1 LRDIPDGWDPHKTLD
16 FAKAV
21 FSGIVAE
28 ETARTKKE
36 EDVRTKFLN
45 QQIDQAYSKLEKIK
59 VNPDSFSQ
67 LVKDNLAKDLNE
79 LQSDLHKIHDY
90 KGERLAK
97 LAQQKWYNEG
107 EKSNKYFLGILN
119 MRQNQKLIQELID
132 EEGNILKE
140 KKEVEEHVRKFY
152 EDLYNNSKCQVD
164 IKDNSLKEKIDDYF
178 RLAPKLKEESSKALD
193 AVLTIDELEKALKS
207 CKDSTPGPDG
217 ISYAFYKKFWHI
229 WGKIIQEAWT
239 YSMDMG
245 ILNMSN
251 RMSIITLLPKEGK
264 DEKKIS
270 NWRPISL
277 SNCDLKICTK
287 ALAIRLGTHSEEIIH
302 SNQTAY
308 VPGRSVMDN
317 LRTLQYYARQKLDK
331 IGDRIIISLD
341 AKKAFDSI
349 NHKFID
355 TTLEKYG
362 FGQYFRDAIKMLYSE
377 LKAEVMVNGWRTK
390 AINIRNGVKQGDA
403 LSCILFILCIDPL
416 LRTLNSKSHIS
427 VTGMENDI
435 AFAYADDI
443 NAIAKD
449 NPESV
454 KNIFIEYETE
464 ILRIKNDHLQTAANS
479 GSSIQQPESRA
490 IIQRGRKARKT
501 TMTPHRGVN
510 QRYPINTQTDEEK
523 VYITNYNNECLH
535 LKEKK
540 EIKICGI
547 TITPDTEAH
556 INKNITSKIEKLKTQ
571 LNKWKCRN
579 LTILG
584 KILIVKTFGLSQIIY
599 NMQCCVFPP
608 EELKRINDAIL
619 DFIWKKKDHKK
630 RVERIARINAI
641 KPVDKGGIG
650 MPDIETLQESLA
662 LRQAIR
668 AAYTLHPIKK
678 IQQNMISPGL
688 RPINTNEEISSLAQK
703 TIIDLALDQLMK
715 SEKKDL
721 TWVRT
726 IKLTDLYKILKVNG
740 MAMLY
745 AKKLEE
751 NGLTTIQQI
760 LGNNEENFKSKIQ
773 LATSQLNKKYPDLK
787 KVVLDL
793 TLPTLEFRLTS
804 EFGPVTL
811 DGSVTVKSL
820 RSCILGKRKDI
831 NNPIVIE
838 RYYPEIAVCHKK
850 MLIALQQIARLT
862 SVKLRDRA
870 IRSLNGNI
878 VTGKSL
884 FEMKISEDSSCR
896 HCGQLDDRNH
906 AILECEVAR
915 KGWENFR
922 KLYYKISGKKWEITL
937 TNVLG
942 IGDNYNSQILTTL
955 IIEMQ
960 RQILRRDLDGPVNRK
975 WIINMIK
982 NITEVGRKARNR
994 IMKAAWDRLNDKL
1007 KEYIRRE
1014 K

>member
-1 LRDIPDGWDPHKTLD
+1 
-16 FAKAV
+16 
-21 FSGIVAE
+21 
-28 ETARTKKE
+28 
-36 EDVRTKFLN
+36 
-45 QQIDQAYSKLEKIK
+45 
-59 VNPDSFSQ
+59 
-67 LVKDNLAKDLNE
+67 
-79 LQSDLHKIHDY
+79 
-90 KGERLAK
+90 
-97 LAQQKWYNEG
+97 
-107 EKSNKYFLGILN
+107 
-119 MRQNQKLIQELID
+119 
-132 EEGNILKE
+132 
-140 KKEVEEHVRKFY
+140 
-152 EDLYNNSKCQVD
+152 
-164 IKDNSLKEKIDDYF
+164 
-178 RLAPKLKEESSKALD
+178 
-193 AVLTIDELEKALKS
+193 
-207 CKDSTPGPDG
+207 
-217 ISYAFYKKFWHI
+217 
-229 WGKIIQEAWT
+229 
-239 YSMDMG
+239 
-245 ILNMSN
+245 
-251 RMSIITLLPKEGK
+251 
-264 DEKKIS
+264 
-270 NWRPISL
+270 
-277 SNCDLKICTK
+277 
-287 ALAIRLGTHSEEIIH
+287 
-302 SNQTAY
+302 
-308 VPGRSVMDN
+308 
-317 LRTLQYYARQKLDK
+317 
-331 IGDRIIISLD
+331 
-341 AKKAFDSI
+341 
-349 NHKFID
+349 
-355 TTLEKYG
+355 
-362 FGQYFRDAIKMLYSE
+362 
-377 LKAEVMVNGWRTK
+377 
-390 AINIRNGVKQGDA
+390 
-403 LSCILFILCIDPL
+403 
-416 LRTLNSKSHIS
+416 
-427 VTGMENDI
+427 
-435 AFAYADDI
+435 
-443 NAIAKD
+443 
-449 NPESV
+449 
-454 KNIFIEYETE
+454 
-464 ILRIKNDHLQTAANS
+464 
-479 GSSIQQPESRA
+479 
-490 IIQRGRKARKT
+490 
-501 TMTPHRGVN
+501 
-510 QRYPINTQTDEEK
+510 
-523 VYITNYNNECLH
+523 
-535 LKEKK
+535 
-540 EIKICGI
+540 
-547 TITPDTEAH
+547 
-556 INKNITSKIEKLKTQ
+556 
-571 LNKWKCRN
+571 
-579 LTILG
+579 
-584 KILIVKTFGLSQIIY
+584 
-599 NMQCCVFPP
+599 MQCCVFPP